1 MSVACVTGAS
11 SGIGKAF
18 ARQLYSE
25 GWSLVLVARS
35 EEKLNAL
42 AEELT
47 GARPGTL
54 GGADTLSSTVDVF
67 SCDLSREDECLRLC
81 DHLRD
86 IPDLRLLINNAGI
99 GGVGRHNEMNRD
111 RQLQMIRLNVE
122 AVEILCREIIPQME
136 KNGGGQVL
144 NVASSAGL
152 LKGGPY
158 MATYYA
164 TKAYVVSLTSSISTE
179 LKERR
184 STVSISA
191 LCPGPVDTNFNESA
205 GVRSSLPGITPEYCA
220 RFALKKLKRKKL
232 IIVPGP
238 QRRGIPFYNILPRRL
253 QLRITGTGQKSKMR

>member
-47 GARPGTL
+47 G
-54 GGADTLSSTVDVF
+54 GASAAADGATAPTADVF
-67 SCDLSREDECLRLC
+67 PCDLSREDECLRLC
-81 DHLRD
+81 KQLET

-99 GGVGRHNEMNRD
+99 GGVGRHDEMDRG

-122 AVEILCREIIPQME
+122 AVEILCREIIPHME
-136 KNGGGQVL
+136 KTGGGQVL

-164 TKAYVVSLTSSISTE
+164 TKAYVVSLTSSIYTE

-184 STVSISA
+184 STVAISA
-191 LCPGPVDTNFNESA
+191 LCPGPVDTNFNGSA
-205 GVRSSLPGITPEYCA
+205 GVRSSLPGISPEYCA
-220 RFALKKLKRKKL
+220 RFALRKLNRKKL

-238 QRRGIPFYNILPRRL
+238 QRWGMPFYNILPRRL
-253 QLRITGTGQKSKMR
+253 QLRITGAGQKSKMR